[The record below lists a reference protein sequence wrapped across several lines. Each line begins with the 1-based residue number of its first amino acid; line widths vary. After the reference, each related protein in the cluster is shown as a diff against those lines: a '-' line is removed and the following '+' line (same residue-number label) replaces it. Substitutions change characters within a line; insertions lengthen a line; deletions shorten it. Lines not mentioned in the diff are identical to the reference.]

1 MQESM
6 KDASLE
12 IGGHTLST
20 HRSTSP
26 CLYLDRLR
34 DCTVLSRIKPSE
46 IHEITSSDS
55 ATTSTNVAMEGQDS
69 EFKREASSH
78 VREGSSSTAS
88 SSSSASSSERKW
100 YNVVGSAR
108 LRGFVPRRWRAA
120 ATVVAYF
127 EGGAGPGLYSLQL
140 LTCSSGMT
148 PFYTG
153 PSSSSSPS
161 ATRTK
166 KDNLTTDSTASSAA
180 NYSSSFSQSSQAS
193 SPQELIIGEFEVI
206 SVRGFFVNPI
216 QVEQVRD
223 GLQNISTSY
232 ASSQSPSAP
241 TSPSESTP
249 PSTLTHP
256 TLQSA
261 QPTYFTAS
269 QSSPNGNPL
278 FHHSSYTSAPT
289 TNAVIAHAV
298 MAGLW
303 FAALLVSWIAVHWRL
318 GRRLPFL
325 HPLLALPSVYIY
337 LRLLAFAFCI
347 SNLYEAV
354 IQHQVHTYGYVSL
367 GLLRRPAC
375 ASTLNEAVPNAA
387 YDASSSWRTSTTSF
401 QTMGVRSPAT
411 PSSVPTASQVLR
423 AQLSCSAIYNDGGS
437 LNQGA
442 VGSSV
447 PWPLIQYFA
456 IKILPA
462 FFWSSC
468 AALLALTIFYISR
481 GGSLTRPWG
490 IDRKTKLRTIAFV
503 VLIAVTSFATILTF
517 SIATNAT
524 KVPND
529 MPTPS
534 ATGGSWYLRNS
545 ASTSDAKRETLA
557 TYFESTLT
565 SSLASLIPTSFASY
579 VPTSILP
586 VSMQISKSDWFAA
599 LLINNSLFWRLSCY
613 VIIIM
618 AAKSC
623 LSSCTLILESLQK
636 QMTVL
641 ERELHATSANARDLW
656 NLARTHVA
664 APIPTRPVVSRS
676 SPLVG
681 RSSALSQILDPATSS
696 LAAETAVTPRERAEE
711 DAEDQEAVRR
721 RERRQLR
728 EERKRSPV
736 VLISKLVRSVRR
748 KQSAFKVI
756 HLNVAVTFALT
767 AFLALVSP
775 SWSLQKAKILNAV
788 LLNLLYLLFFAVLF
802 YIFIPDKA
810 KFKSLFQHNKY
821 LRRQDRRKRKEQAEL
836 RSRNGRNGLSDVGSP
851 FLSDAEE
858 MEDLEMDGVTTSAVR
873 PLIPWN
879 GASDDNDDSRELIL
893 EVRDAKG
900 SAPSS
905 KSKGNKTTKN
915 GADSPLDDT
924 PDRQFSS
931 DLLHKASLLA
941 DKDGFLSED
950 AKKSLW
956 GETVRSNAPSLGG
969 SSKSRGKLPLA
980 RGRPATPPATMD
992 LDDDDG
998 TESVSSSTSLLPPS
1012 SRAERGIR
1020 LDLSSTSIP
1029 STSTNYDEEEGF
1041 NNNPFSLVIIYP
1053 PSVKVTVPPPKPLS
1067 SIASTPVAPI
1077 IDLSSS
1083 VGADGDDAP
1092 FVLPFAPV
1100 PLHPRLAARLK
1111 RSSPLPPSMMAA
1123 LASPTPPVSPPSST
1137 SAAAAPP
1144 TIKPPSVA
1152 LARMAHP
1159 TSHSETVIVTP
1170 RA

>member
-1 MQESM
+1 M
-6 KDASLE
+6 KDAGLD

-20 HRSTSP
+20 RRSTSP
-26 CLYLDRLR
+26 CLYIDRLR

-46 IHEITSSDS
+46 VLEITPSESS
-55 ATTSTNVAMEGQDS
+55 TTNVAMEGQN
-69 EFKREASSH
+69 EGEASSNSTSTFSTSSTSSTYA
-78 VREGSSSTAS
+78 SSST
-88 SSSSASSSERKW
+88 SERKW

-120 ATVVAYF
+120 ATVVGYF

-153 PSSSSSPS
+153 PSSSSPPTS
-161 ATRTK
+161 ATK
-166 KDNLTTDSTASSAA
+166 KDTLKPESTDSLAS
-180 NYSSSFSQSSQAS
+180 NYSSSHSQAQTS

-216 QVEQVRD
+216 SVDQVRD
-223 GLQNISTSY
+223 GLQNISAGSATS
-232 ASSQSPSAP
+232 SAP
-241 TSPSESTP
+241 SSTAP
-249 PSTLTHP
+249 TTLTQP

-269 QSSPNGNPL
+269 QSSPNANRL
-278 FHHSSYTSAPT
+278 FHHSSYTTAPT
-289 TNAVIAHAV
+289 TKAVIAHSV

-303 FAALLVSWIAVHWRL
+303 FLALLASWIVVHWRL

-325 HPLLALPSVYIY
+325 HPLLALPSIYIY

-354 IQHQVHTYGYVSL
+354 IQHQVHSLGFVSL

-375 ASTLNEAVPNAA
+375 ASTLNDPVPNAA
-387 YDASSSWRTSTTSF
+387 YDASASWRSSTTSF
-401 QTMGVRSPAT
+401 QTMGVRSTGT
-411 PSSVPTASQVLR
+411 PSSIPTASQVLR

-437 LNQGA
+437 LNQGSI
-442 VGSSV
+442 GSSV
-447 PWPLIQYFA
+447 QWPMIQYFA

-462 FFWSSC
+462 FLWSSC
-468 AALLALTIFYISR
+468 ASLLALTIFYVSR

-490 IDRKTKLRTIAFV
+490 IERKTKLRNIAFV
-503 VLIAVTSFATILTF
+503 VLIGITSFATILSF
-517 SIATNAT
+517 SVTTNAT

-529 MPTPS
+529 IPTPS
-534 ATGGSWYLRNS
+534 TTGPSWYLRNS
-545 ASTSDAKRETLA
+545 ASTNDAKRETLA
-557 TYFESTLT
+557 SYFETTFT
-565 SSLASLIPTSFASY
+565 SSLASLIPTSLASY

-586 VSMQISKSDWFAA
+586 ASMEVSKFDWLVSLF
-599 LLINNSLFWRLSCY
+599 INNSLFWRLACY
-613 VIIIM
+613 AIIVM

-623 LSSCTLILESLQK
+623 LASCTIILESLQK

-656 NLARTHVA
+656 NLARSHVA
-664 APIPTRPVVSRS
+664 APIPTLPAVNRS

-681 RSSALSQILDPATSS
+681 RGSALSQILDPATSS

-711 DAEDQEAVRR
+711 AVEDEETVRR

-748 KQSAFKVI
+748 KQSTFKAI
-756 HLNVAVTFALT
+756 HLNVAVMFALT
-767 AFLALVSP
+767 AFLALISP

-788 LLNLLYLLFFAVLF
+788 LLNLLYLLFFSVLF
-802 YIFIPDKA
+802 YLFIPDKA
-810 KFKSLFQHNKY
+810 KFKSLFQHNKF

-836 RSRNGRNGLSDVGSP
+836 LARNRNNGASNAHSP
-851 FLSDAEE
+851 LLSDAEE
-858 MEDLEMDGVTTSAVR
+858 MEELELGGNASSAVR

-879 GASDDNDDSRELIL
+879 GTSDDHTDSTELIL
-893 EVRDAKG
+893 EDSRSKG
-900 SAPSS
+900 SANA
-905 KSKGNKTTKN
+905 SKGKGIALKTN
-915 GADSPLDDT
+915 SSEDA
-924 PDRQFSS
+924 PDRTFSS

-956 GETVRSNAPSLGG
+956 GETVRSNSPSRSG
-969 SSKSRGKLPLA
+969 SSNARGKPSAA
-980 RGRPATPPATMD
+980 RKRPETPPSSMD
-992 LDDDDG
+992 LYDDDG
-998 TESVSSSTSLLPPS
+998 TESVSSSTSLLPSS
-1012 SRAERGIR
+1012 SRTERGLR
-1020 LDLSSTSIP
+1020 LDLSASSIP
-1029 STSTNYDEEEGF
+1029 SDSSKYDEEEGF

-1053 PSVKVTVPPPKPLS
+1053 PSVKVTVPPPKP
-1067 SIASTPVAPI
+1067 ITTIEVTPVVPT
-1077 IDLSSS
+1077 IDLS
-1083 VGADGDDAP
+1083 AEGDDAP

-1123 LASPTPPVSPPSST
+1123 LASPPISPPSST
-1137 SAAAAPP
+1137 TSAAVAPP
-1144 TIKPPSVA
+1144 SIKPPSVA

-1159 TSHSETVIVTP
+1159 VSHSETVIVTP
-1170 RA
+1170 RL